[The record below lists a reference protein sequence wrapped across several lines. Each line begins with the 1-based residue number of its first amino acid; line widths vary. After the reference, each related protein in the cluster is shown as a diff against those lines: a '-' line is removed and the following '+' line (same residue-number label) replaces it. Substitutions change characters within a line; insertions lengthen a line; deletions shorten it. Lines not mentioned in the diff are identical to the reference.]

1 MPYIVKESKKL
12 IYGDADGVHHR
23 YKAGEIVEGVEHGEL
38 DKCRAVEWIT
48 DKMTEALAETDM
60 HRKSNRE
67 LREMCDEAD
76 PPIETTLRMN
86 KDELIALL
94 EGGGE

>member
-1 MPYIVKESKKL
+1 MPYIVKEGKKL
-12 IYGDADGVHHR
+12 IYGDEDGVHHR

-48 DKMTEALAETDM
+48 DKMFEALADSDPR
-60 HRKSNRE
+60 HKSNRE
-67 LREMCDEAD
+67 LRELCDEAD